1 MRDPNQG
8 SRSPTTGQIKLEPV
22 RSGDRERVRLWLEQ
36 PEVRAFW
43 GSAAAAEAEVS
54 LALGSSGAIC
64 RMIVADGVVI
74 GYAHAIDCVLIGGDH
89 AAVLDPGTWDCALF
103 VAAPTHRGQGLG
115 AIALRLLVGEVFAS
129 TLALACVIRVPV
141 RSEAAVRAVE
151 AVGFQWARITGD
163 AALGPV
169 WVMRAERP
177 TR

>member
-1 MRDPNQG
+1 M
-8 SRSPTTGQIKLEPV
+8 TGQINLRPM
-22 RSGDRERVRLWLEQ
+22 RSSDRDRVRLWLAL

-64 RMIVADGVVI
+64 RMIVADGLAV
-74 GYAHAIDCVLIGGDH
+74 GYAHALDCVLIGGDH
-89 AAVLDPGTWDCALF
+89 AAALAPGTWDCALF
-103 VAAPTHRGQGLG
+103 VAVAAHRGQGLG
-115 AIALRLLVGEVFAS
+115 GLALRQLVQEVFAS
-129 TLALACVIRVPV
+129 TLAIACVIRVPV

-151 AVGFQWARITGD
+151 AAGFQWVRIEGD

-177 TR
+177 GR